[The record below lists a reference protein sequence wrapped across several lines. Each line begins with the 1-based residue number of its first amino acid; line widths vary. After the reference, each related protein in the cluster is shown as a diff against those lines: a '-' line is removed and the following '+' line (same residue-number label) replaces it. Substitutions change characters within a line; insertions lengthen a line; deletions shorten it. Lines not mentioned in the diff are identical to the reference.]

1 METSGFNPKREAR
14 PSQTTVVGA
23 KELKAAAFQSQTGS
37 QALSDAQKWE
47 MFQEYYYEFQSQTGS
62 QALSDSD
69 TERRPDGLTLW
80 FQSQTGSQALSDSD
94 TERRPDGL
102 TLWFQSQTGS
112 QALSDFRQP
121 YNAPL
126 FYCRFNPKREARP
139 SQTRSAQAVQSRS
152 G

>member
-80 FQSQTGSQALSDSD
+80 FQSQTGSQALSD
-94 TERRPDGL
+94 
-102 TLWFQSQTGS
+102 
-112 QALSDFRQP
+112 FRQP

-139 SQTRSAQAVQSRS
+139 SQTRRIRPARS
-152 G
+152 